1 MEFINGGSEARDS
14 RNLSVLVCVKSLV
27 KGLTFEVC
35 SCRSKKV
42 KFGKWSAMSVIRLP
56 EEHLF

>member
-27 KGLTFEVC
+27 KGLTFEFF
-35 SCRSKKV
+35 SWRSKKV
-42 KFGKWSAMSVIRLP
+42 KFGKWSEMSVIRLT
-56 EEHLF
+56 EEHLL